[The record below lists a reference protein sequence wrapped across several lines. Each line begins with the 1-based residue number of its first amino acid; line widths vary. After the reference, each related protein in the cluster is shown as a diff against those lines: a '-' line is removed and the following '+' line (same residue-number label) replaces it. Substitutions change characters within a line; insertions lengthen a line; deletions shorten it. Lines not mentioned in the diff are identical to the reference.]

1 MSIKIGM
8 LWLANDPKR
17 TLADKV
23 MDAVAYYEKKYG
35 ISPDLCHVHSSMV
48 DKSEPRIAIIADDSI
63 QVSHLWI
70 GVSNEN

>member
-8 LWLANDPKR
+8 LWFANDPKK

-23 MDAVAYYEKKYG
+23 LDAAKYYERKYG

-48 DKSEPRIAIIADDSI
+48 DKSNPQIEIIADDSVQI
-63 QVSHLWI
+63 GHLWI
-70 GVSNEN
+70 GVDNGH